1 MVKIIII
8 GAGISGLSTYL
19 FLRKHL
25 LRDHRQTEVEHES
38 NVGNGIE
45 IKIYEAYDIHAS
57 KFNATLLDTSAGGV
71 KSKQGPTL
79 PTDETQPIFT
89 PQAIGSAIGISKN
102 GLSVL
107 SRLEDRDDDE
117 IPTGASHKVES
128 KRGPSLMHQLATHG
142 HPIDCW
148 QISTARGFTIVD
160 VKLRRAHNREP
171 ASPNADAQ
179 ISRGADATKQTDL
192 YRGIMIA
199 RQSCWEILRDRV
211 LDIAPDTISKKKVT
225 DVEIGDETSL
235 NIITFEDGSRELAD
249 LVIGADGLRSVLRRA
264 MFRGQGEDQ
273 ASQAQRSGDG
283 AGERERS
290 WTQILNAYLP
300 FLRPKMPTVTKP
312 DFISPHY
319 EGLVGVGGFIPSSV
333 LQSAGHKPGTMAI
346 VFGPNGFFGY
356 GYLSSAAAAAEEE
369 QQLSPSEPGSGLGSG
384 SGPGPGPHPEH
395 TITSNVDADPT
406 IGPLSVWWS
415 TFSSPTPYPYSK
427 SDSGP
432 YANTQNAH
440 SIHGTG
446 DTQNPVPTQPPAQ
459 TQAQAH
465 TFDKSLALAALL
477 GRHSTWKNATV
488 TAILKYVSTHV
499 PSSHEH
505 SAAAAAATATATN
518 TNDRALDACYPT
530 WTTPELPTWTKN
542 GRAVLV
548 GDAAHALRPSSGQ
561 GACQALEDAEALA
574 LFLRRSLV
582 SSSSGGVAFPTDA
595 TTADTPP
602 APPSAPLSIS
612 TSTSTPES
620 ADPSCS
626 RTPPP
631 PPPPASS
638 LVRPSP
644 VRPSVDVDVDVS
656 ESNKSDNATD
666 TNTSD
671 NNNNE
676 NDNNNNN
683 GLRLQFHTH
692 DNLSRALAAYHA
704 FRAPRV
710 HKIHERSRKMAGL
723 KSDMNVVMEYLVY
736 FSLWVMTWSWL
747 SWCLARLGVGDWER
761 YNEELFG
768 YDLPAEVESFLAKED
783 TMDGARVS

>member
-1 MVKIIII
+1 MVKIVII

-25 LRDHRQTEVEHES
+25 LRDRHTEVEHER
-38 NVGNGIE
+38 NIGNEIE
-45 IKIYEAYDIHAS
+45 IKIYEAYDIHAP
-57 KFNATLLDTSAGGV
+57 KFNATLFDTSAGGV
-71 KSKQGPTL
+71 KGEQGPTL
-79 PTDETQPIFT
+79 PADETQPIFT

-107 SRLEDRDDDE
+107 SRLEDHDDDE
-117 IPTGASHKVES
+117 IPTGASHKLKS
-128 KRGPSLMHQLATHG
+128 KRGPSIMHQLATHG

-179 ISRGADATKQTDL
+179 MTEGRDGTKQTDL

-211 LDIAPDTISKKKVT
+211 LDIAPDTISKKRVT
-225 DVEIGDETSL
+225 DVEIGDKTSL

-283 AGERERS
+283 AGAGARKRS
-290 WTQILNAYLP
+290 WIQVLNAYLP
-300 FLRPKMPTVTKP
+300 FSRPKTPTVTKP

-356 GYLSSAAAAAEEE
+356 GYLSSAVAAVAEEE
-369 QQLSPSEPGSGLGSG
+369 QPLSPPTPGSG
-384 SGPGPGPHPEH
+384 SGQPEPGPHPEH
-395 TITSNVDADPT
+395 TTSSVDADPT

-415 TFSSPTPYPYSK
+415 TFSSPTPYPYAK
-427 SDSGP
+427 SDSGT
-432 YANTQNAH
+432 YANTQSAH
-440 SIHGTG
+440 SVRGTG
-446 DTQNPVPTQPPAQ
+446 DTQNSVPTQPPTQTQ

-499 PSSHEH
+499 PAHEH
-505 SAAAAAATATATN
+505 SAAAAATTTN

-574 LFLRRSLV
+574 LFLRRYLV
-582 SSSSGGVAFPTDA
+582 GSSSSAALATDA
-595 TTADTPP
+595 AALTPR
-602 APPSAPLSIS
+602 ATPSAPLSIS
-612 TSTSTPES
+612 TSTPAS
-620 ADPSCS
+620 ADPGCSCS

-631 PPPPASS
+631 PAPAPASS
-638 LVRPSP
+638 LVRPS
-644 VRPSVDVDVDVS
+644 VDVS
-656 ESNKSDNATD
+656 ESKCD
-666 TNTSD
+666 TNTDTDTDTGD
-671 NNNNE
+671 NNNNNNG
-676 NDNNNNN
+676 NDNDSN

-692 DNLSRALAAYHA
+692 DLSRALAAYHA

-710 HKIHERSRKMAGL
+710 HKVHERSRKMAGL
-723 KSDMNVVMEYLVY
+723 KSDMNVVMEYLMY

-768 YDLPAEVESFLAKED
+768 YDLPAEVESFLERED
-783 TMDGARVS
+783 TKDGARVMK